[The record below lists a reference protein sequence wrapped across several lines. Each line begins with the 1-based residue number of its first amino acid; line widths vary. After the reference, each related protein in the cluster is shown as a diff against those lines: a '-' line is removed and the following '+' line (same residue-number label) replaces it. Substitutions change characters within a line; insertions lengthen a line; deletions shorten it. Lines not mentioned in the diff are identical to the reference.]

1 MSKAQ
6 ISAVVIN
13 ARAIAALD
21 AHVASKGADALA
33 AFRECF
39 ANCDVPT
46 YNAKR
51 KDWVTA
57 YDAARGTE
65 GGAKRFSEIVR
76 AAGVVKP
83 QTAAAAA
90 KQAKRKASGA
100 GKAGTAADKRT
111 RAAKAAIA
119 PVPQKAGDGAA
130 AAKRV
135 KMELSAIEAHL
146 IGLIRAGKFVQAA
159 ECVASMA
166 PAK

>member
-1 MSKAQ
+1 MSKSQ

-13 ARAIAALD
+13 ARAVAALD
-21 AHVASKGADALA
+21 VHVASKGAEALA

-51 KDWVTA
+51 KEWVAA
-57 YDAARGTE
+57 YDAARGVE

-76 AAGVVKP
+76 AAGVIKP

-90 KQAKRKASGA
+90 KQAKRKASGM

-111 RAAKAAIA
+111 RAAKAVG
-119 PVPQKAGDGAA
+119 PVPQKAGDGSA

-166 PAK
+166 PAA